1 MHAPQRVC
9 LRILLPPPQGSGPE
23 RYRDHRAMDETASG
37 ARAYRICGKAREI
50 PGFYNRRVRAP
61 CSPLARL
68 TLGIVRRTPWRCKT
82 QVHR

>member
-1 MHAPQRVC
+1 
-9 LRILLPPPQGSGPE
+9 
-23 RYRDHRAMDETASG
+23 MDETASG